1 MSEEQARALA
11 ADVERAPG
19 WLTEIGEGAT
29 GQWYV
34 LARRDTDP
42 LTYFVLRTQRDWE
55 QLHKLLSDVV

>member
-11 ADVERAPG
+11 ADVERRLG
-19 WLTEIGEGAT
+19 WLTEIWEGAN

-42 LTYFVLRTQRDWE
+42 LTYFVLRNQHDWE
-55 QLHKLLSDVV
+55 QLHKLLSGVV